1 MAGITLSKWAPLRKN
16 TLPGFA
22 EVSFGP
28 SLLIRDLCLH
38 TKNGRS
44 WASLPSKPM
53 LDRDGHALRDAAG
66 KIRYVPILSWT
77 DKTAADRFSEA
88 VVAEVIR
95 IHGAAVLDDEALA

>member
-1 MAGITLSKWAPLRKN
+1 MAGITLSKWTPLRRN
-16 TLPGFA
+16 TLRGFA

-28 SLLIRDLCLH
+28 SLLISDVCLH

-53 LDRDGHALRDAAG
+53 VSKDGAVLRDGAG
-66 KIRYVPILSWT
+66 KPRYSPILSWT

-95 IHGAAVLDDEALA
+95 IYGAAALDDGP